1 MTESIVAS
9 VVWVTLCVVLAIRQ
23 HRQRLDLE
31 EQVLR
36 SAVEAQN
43 WKTEAE
49 KSVEELRRADAASKE
64 ATSAALLAAEQATAM
79 VENERRKAR
88 ELFAVVEAVLRER
101 DQWKEMWFTQ
111 SREHLNA
118 QNALEHSIEQAR
130 TWLRSAL
137 VAVNQHRVDK
147 GQAPIAFGLNPKDP
161 PVGTAAQFEA
171 LIEQAKREAP
181 QHVDGIAMRD
191 RIVAEGDA

>member
-1 MTESIVAS
+1 VTESIVAS